1 MCTIYRVPVLYTFLF
16 SKVKDLQLFQI
27 RGTVCPI
34 QGVFYTIPFLGSLS
48 VIPMIHGTYQIAG
61 NSADAF
67 KWHMGEF
74 IVQIRVL
81 SV

>member
-1 MCTIYRVPVLYTFLF
+1 MYTFLF

-34 QGVFYTIPFLGSLS
+34 QGVFYTIPFLGILR
-48 VIPMIHGTYQIAG
+48 VFPIFPGPYQIAG

-67 KWHMGEF
+67 KWLLGEF

-81 SV
+81 PV